1 VNEFEF
7 LGFAVA
13 PCSGLL
19 ECLDAAGIDG
29 CLDVPTA
36 APAEAAQSIVPMQ

>member
-1 VNEFEF
+1 MNEFEF

-13 PCSGLL
+13 ACSGLL

-29 CLDVPTA
+29 CLDT
-36 APAEAAQSIVPMQ
+36 PAEAAQSIVPMQ

>member
-1 VNEFEF
+1 MNDFEF
-7 LGFAVA
+7 LGSAVA

-29 CLDVPTA
+29 CLDM
-36 APAEAAQSIVPMQ
+36 PAEAAQSIVPMQ